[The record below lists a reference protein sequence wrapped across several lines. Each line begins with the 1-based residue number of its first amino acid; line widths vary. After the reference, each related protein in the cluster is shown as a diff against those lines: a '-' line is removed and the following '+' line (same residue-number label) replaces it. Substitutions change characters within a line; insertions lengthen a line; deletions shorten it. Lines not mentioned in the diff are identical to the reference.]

1 MSFRHHHHRNR
12 LHVNKSLW
20 LHVYYFGGF
29 LLMFQL
35 TMHLT
40 PGAPHAATGNHEV
53 LTQRTLQNISQIHIF
68 QAFHWLLEYVSCC
81 HTLIPY
87 LLRMEDLVEKAT
99 GGTKQGMP
107 QAFSVLWQKSKY
119 AHKVKVRSNHIRVD
133 SRTLQIC
140 LKLSKRGR
148 GHTRNHSNLENTHSF
163 KILKRVLN
171 INYLSQ
177 FHTYRW
183 LHPQSNHTVQC
194 SIQPGRF
201 EPFDSKIRP
210 KRFLCGNSIHP
221 FICHLFVEI
230 FFFQFSNFPSISDR
244 KNVNL
249 PPDSFNSC
257 FSTSR

>member
-1 MSFRHHHHRNR
+1 MCITSGAFFWCFSSRCIWHQEHHTQQQETTRSLHREPCKTYHRSIFSKLFTDCWNMFHVVIPWSRICCAWKTLWRR
-12 LHVNKSLW
+12 LPVGQSKVCHKHSA
-20 LHVYYFGGF
+20 YF
-29 LLMFQL
+29 
-35 TMHLT
+35 
-40 PGAPHAATGNHEV
+40 
-53 LTQRTLQNISQIHIF
+53 
-68 QAFHWLLEYVSCC
+68 
-81 HTLIPY
+81 
-87 LLRMEDLVEKAT
+87 D
-99 GGTKQGMP
+99 
-107 QAFSVLWQKSKY
+107 
-119 AHKVKVRSNHIRVD
+119 RSNHIRVD